1 MVPRPLQDNMP
12 GLIELCQNN
21 GVRRLDVFGSA
32 TTSAF
37 DDASSDLDFIV
48 AFDDEAFGTLA
59 DRYLD
64 LAEGL
69 EALLRR
75 PVDLLTERSIRNP
88 VFQRAVEQTRQ
99 RVYDRESA
107 QTAA

>member
-1 MVPRPLQDNMP
+1 MVPSVLQPQMRE
-12 GLIELCQNN
+12 LIELCQKY

-32 TTSAF
+32 TTAAF
-37 DDASSDLDFIV
+37 DGASSDLDFIV
-48 AFDDEAFGTLA
+48 VFDDEVFGTLA
-59 DRYLD
+59 DRYFE

-69 EALLRR
+69 EALLQR

-88 VFQRAVEQTRQ
+88 VFQQAVERTRQ

-107 QTAA
+107 QAPA